1 MASTSDPKK
10 RMENFL
16 KKYDG
21 KTVKFEKLSQYE
33 KYSFVLV
40 DSFDYFRKSFGTQ
53 AAMNRAI
60 RNADSHKKNSFVGYP
75 KKSMKIVPETAKTER
90 DYKEYVWYYYI
101 ISNRR
106 KCLGKYITYGFSEK
120 EAKENCRRDVREAT
134 GRNPNWL
141 TLEKPKKHPA
151 GGIVFNKVHYPNY
164 DPKTQILE

>member
-1 MASTSDPKK
+1 MTMTSDPKQK
-10 RMENFL
+10 IKGFL
-16 KKYDG
+16 KRYDG
-21 KTVKFEKLSQYE
+21 TRVYFDKLSDYE

-40 DSFDYFRKSFGTQ
+40 DGYDYFLKSFSPQ
-53 AAMNRAI
+53 AALNRAI
-60 RNADSHKKNSFVGYP
+60 KNADSHKKNSFIGYP
-75 KKSMKIVPETAKTER
+75 KKSMMIKPETGKDAR
-90 DYKEYVWYYYI
+90 DYREYVWYYYI
-101 ISNRR
+101 INNKR

-164 DPKTQILE
+164 DPQTQILE